1 MEQSLLSVT
10 VPPPWA
16 DLRKWQ
22 TLIPAHF
29 CLSPPCILGC
39 PELYQPTRWGWFMFS
54 RDDLNGIE
62 IRTMPEPGLESQR
75 ALSSD
80 FIWREV
86 GGYAE
91 STLSL
96 RGQVPIGFPGFTN
109 HTAGSWRD
117 DSLVSEFTSRYP
129 QKSQAWLYA
138 SITPVLECR
147 GRLVQGAC

>member
-22 TLIPAHF
+22 TLSTCTFLPLTTLHPGMPRA
-29 CLSPPCILGC
+29 LS
-39 PELYQPTRWGWFMFS
+39 TRWGWFMFS

-75 ALSSD
+75 ALNSD

-117 DSLVSEFTSRYP
+117 DGLVSEFTSRYP